1 MDRSASG
8 PYRPQ
13 AKSLPTIRRI
23 FDMQTRYW
31 LTGAAAVAVVA
42 AGVYVASPTV
52 HGQTPPGAPR
62 AETTPEA
69 ATLAADINQAVRAA
83 LDAAGLRNGELGAD
97 VRRTI
102 EEATR
107 TAQEAVKHVDVEVM
121 VDDAMQDLPDMAMLA
136 GRPRIGVSTRD
147 VTAEEAKSAGLSGI
161 TGAYVIEVP
170 ADSAAGKAGI
180 QAKDII
186 VSVDGETIRSA
197 RQLTR
202 VIGESPDGR
211 ALQIVYVRGSAK
223 NTASVTPEVRAPRAM
238 TWERRPG
245 PRGGPMGGPDGEG
258 PVVRRFERRVVPGGP
273 VGPGEVEREFDVV
286 IPREGPGP
294 GAGGQQFFFRQGPGG
309 NMRVWTGRGRLGV
322 MAQPLTEQLA
332 AFFGVK
338 DGVLVTQVTE
348 ASAAAKAGIKAGDV
362 ITAVNGKPVKDA
374 GDILDHLQGVEN
386 GKTVPVELTRD
397 KKSQTVTV
405 TLEAPS
411 NTSGDRPATRRQRF
425 TA

>member
-1 MDRSASG
+1 
-8 PYRPQ
+8 
-13 AKSLPTIRRI
+13 
-23 FDMQTRYW
+23 MQTRHW

-42 AGVYVASPTV
+42 TGVYVASPTL
-52 HGQTPPGAPR
+52 HGQTTPKAPR
-62 AETTPEA
+62 ADTTPDA
-69 ATLAADINQAVRAA
+69 ATLAIDVNQAVRDA
-83 LDAAGLRNGELGAD
+83 LDAAGLRNGELDAD

-102 EEATR
+102 EVATR
-107 TAQEAVKHVDVEVM
+107 TAQDAVKNLDVEVM
-121 VDDAMQDLPDMAMLA
+121 VDDAMQDLPGVAMLA

-147 VTAEEAKSAGLSGI
+147 VTAEEARAAGLSGI
-161 TGAYVIEVP
+161 TGAYVSEVP

-197 RQLTR
+197 RQLAR

-211 ALQIVYVRGSAK
+211 ALQIAYVRGTAK

-245 PRGGPMGGPDGEG
+245 PAGGPGEIEREFEFVVPREG
-258 PVVRRFERRVVPGGP
+258 PEVRRFERRLPAPGGP
-273 VGPGEVEREFDVV
+273 AEER
-286 IPREGPGP
+286 RE
-294 GAGGQQFFFRQGPGG
+294 FFFREMPGG

-338 DGVLVTQVTE
+338 EGVLVTQVTE

-411 NTSGDRPATRRQRF
+411 NTSGDRPAPRRPRV

>member
-1 MDRSASG
+1 
-8 PYRPQ
+8 
-13 AKSLPTIRRI
+13 
-23 FDMQTRYW
+23 MQTRLW

-42 AGVYVASPTV
+42 AGVYVASPTL
-52 HGQTPPGAPR
+52 HGQTTPKAPR
-62 AETTPEA
+62 METIP
-69 ATLAADINQAVRAA
+69 
-83 LDAAGLRNGELGAD
+83 DAAM
-97 VRRTI
+97 
-102 EEATR
+102 R

-121 VDDAMQDLPDMAMLA
+121 VNDAMQDLPDVAMLG

-147 VTAEEAKSAGLSGI
+147 VTAEEAKAAGLSGI
-161 TGAYVIEVP
+161 TGAYVSEVP

-197 RQLTR
+197 RQLAR

-211 ALQIVYVRGSAK
+211 ALPIAYVRGTAK
-223 NTASVTPEVRAPRAM
+223 NTVSVTPEVRAPRAM

-245 PRGGPMGGPDGEG
+245 PMGGPMGGPDGEG

-273 VGPGEVEREFDVV
+273 GEVEREFEFVV
-286 IPREGPGP
+286 PREGPEAGRFERRAPTPGGP
-294 GAGGQQFFFRQGPGG
+294 AEERREFFFREMPGG

-338 DGVLVTQVTE
+338 DGVLVTQVTD

-397 KKSQTVTV
+397 KKTQTVTV

-411 NTSGDRPATRRQRF
+411 NTSDDRPAPRRQRF